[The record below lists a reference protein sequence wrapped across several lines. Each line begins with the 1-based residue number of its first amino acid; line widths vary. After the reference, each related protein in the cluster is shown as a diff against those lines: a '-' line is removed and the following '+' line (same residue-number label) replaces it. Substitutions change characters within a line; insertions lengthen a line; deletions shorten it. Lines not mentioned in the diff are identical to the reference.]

1 MHAADQFA
9 ELQAALGH
17 RFRLERTLG
26 AGHNARVYAAED
38 RATGDRVALKVLR
51 PELNASIEAERF
63 IREMEW
69 LQRLEHPRIGA
80 IRSAGIASGQVY
92 YVMRFVEGHTL
103 RQQLDAGGPLG
114 AERTTALA
122 QDLLDVLGHA
132 HARGVVHRDV
142 EPANI
147 MLGPDGATLLDF
159 GLARAIEVS
168 TGDRVTLTGVVVGP
182 ASYMSPEQCRG
193 EDCDARADLYA
204 LGCVLYE
211 CLAGRPP
218 FVHANP
224 ILLQALH
231 LREPVTPLAA
241 LGVEAPAALAA
252 VIERALAKEPA
263 ARWPHAAAMAAA
275 LG

>member
-1 MHAADQFA
+1 MHTADQFA
-9 ELQAALGH
+9 DLQAALGH
-17 RFRLERTLG
+17 RFRLERALG
-26 AGHNARVYAAED
+26 TGHNARVFAAED

-63 IREMEW
+63 VREMEW

-103 RQQLDAGGPLG
+103 RQQLDADGPLG
-114 AERTTALA
+114 AERTIALA
-122 QDLLDVLGHA
+122 RDLLDVLGHA

-168 TGDRVTLTGVVVGP
+168 TGDRVTLSGVVVGP

-193 EDCDARADLYA
+193 EDCDARADVYA

-218 FVHANP
+218 FSHANP

-231 LREPVTPLAA
+231 LREPVTPLAR
-241 LGVEAPAALAA
+241 LGVTAPASLIA
-252 VIERALAKEPA
+252 VVERALAKEPDD
-263 ARWPHAAAMAAA
+263 RWPDAATMAAA